1 MFFWKI
7 CALKLIFFGF
17 FVNFTYSFK
26 FTVIILS
33 QNGSVPS
40 RHDLCPFLSP
50 GFRNPDFCPVVR
62 FFKNYIFGSC
72 MSWGVSQFKKKFRA
86 NFVGDPVLPKI
97 GYFQILW
104 GISVNYVKLQKSFE
118 IFFVKYAKINLTK
131 HVIYSFNKK
140 LIIFWELKKYMW
152 NFRNHTCYLN

>member
-33 QNGSVPS
+33 QNCSVPS
-40 RHDLCPFLSP
+40 RDLCPFLSP
-50 GFRNPDFCPVVR
+50 GFRNPDFCLVVR

-104 GISVNYVKLQKSFE
+104 GISVNYMFFE
-118 IFFVKYAKINLTK
+118 REY
-131 HVIYSFNKK
+131 YS
-140 LIIFWELKKYMW
+140 L
-152 NFRNHTCYLN
+152 FRLVYYYDMSCKVWKFQLL